1 MIPKAELPV
10 VVEAYLAGVTI
21 PELVKRYG
29 VSRRGLYNWML
40 SGLGDEKYREV
51 MTQMMTARIADADEE
66 LEGAEDKVGVAKWSQ
81 LGKFARMDYERR
93 RPNLYGQKQET
104 RVVHEVEIG
113 GELQARMDAIL
124 KTRDPV
130 LIEQKDPDADAG

>member
-1 MIPKAELPV
+1 VIPKADLPV

-124 KTRDPV
+124 KTREPK
-130 LIEQKDPDADAG
+130 LIEDDSADVG